1 MKAKKGTAGYISAR
15 KRQALL
21 KTILEFGM
29 VAALL
34 ILGIVETGDRMNLL
48 TVVAVLGCLP
58 ASKALVEW
66 IMILPHRT
74 VARQI
79 VADMEEKAGN
89 AVSIYDL
96 VFTAEKQIMPVDCML
111 LAEGKAWGYTS
122 NFKADASSI
131 EAHIKQYL
139 AANKFTGISV
149 KLFKDYGAFLQETV
163 NCAQEETDKRYDGIR
178 QVILNISL

>member
-1 MKAKKGTAGYISAR
+1 MKAKKGTAGYICTR

-21 KTILEFGM
+21 KTILEFGV

-34 ILGIVETGDRMNLL
+34 ILGMVETGDRMNLL
-48 TVVAVLGCLP
+48 TIVAVLGCLP
-58 ASKALVEW
+58 ASKAMVEW

-74 VARQI
+74 VAQQI

-89 AVSIYDL
+89 AVPIYDL
-96 VFTAEKQIMPVDCML
+96 VLTAEKHIMPVDCML
-111 LAEGKAWGYTS
+111 LTAGKVWGYTS
-122 NFKADASSI
+122 NSKTDASVM

-139 AANKFTGISV
+139 AANKFIGISV
-149 KLFKDYGAFLQETV
+149 KIFKDYDAFLQETA
-163 NCAQEETDKRYDGIR
+163 NCAQEETDKMNDGIR

>member
-1 MKAKKGTAGYISAR
+1 MKARKGTAGYICAR

-21 KTILEFGM
+21 KTILEFGV

-48 TVVAVLGCLP
+48 TIVAVLGCLP
-58 ASKALVEW
+58 ASKAMVEW
-66 IMILPHRT
+66 IMIVPHRT

-79 VADMEEKAGN
+79 VADMEEKAGD
-89 AVSIYDL
+89 AESIYDL
-96 VFTAEKQIMPVDCML
+96 VFTAEKHIMPVDCML
-111 LAEGKAWGYTS
+111 LTAGNVWGYTS
-122 NFKADASSI
+122 DSKTDASVI

-149 KLFKDYGAFLQETV
+149 KIFKDYDAFLRETE
-163 NCAQEETDKRYDGIR
+163 NCAKEKTDKVTDGIR